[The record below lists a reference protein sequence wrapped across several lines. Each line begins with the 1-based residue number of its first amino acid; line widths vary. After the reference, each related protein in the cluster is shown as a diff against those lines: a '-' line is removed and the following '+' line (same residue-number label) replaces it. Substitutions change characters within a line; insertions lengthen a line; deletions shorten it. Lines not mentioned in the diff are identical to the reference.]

1 MLVPRGPGKE
11 RMESYCFVGI
21 EFQFCKMKRIKG
33 MDGGNSCTEMWMYLL
48 PLNCALKRGEEGKF
62 CVTCILP
69 QLFKRHKNGL
79 KE

>member
-1 MLVPRGPGKE
+1 
-11 RMESYCFVGI
+11 
-21 EFQFCKMKRIKG
+21 
-33 MDGGNSCTEMWMYLL
+33 MDGGDSCTEMWMYLL